1 MFCFSDDGFVYQSSI
16 RSGNSFSAPFG
27 LHDIIGCG
35 YFSPGDV
42 FFTLNGALLGNVSAK
57 NHEWPA
63 NFGKFKHKVYASV
76 AASRRFKVDVNAG
89 QKEFKYKS

>member
-1 MFCFSDDGFVYQSSI
+1 M
-16 RSGNSFSAPFG
+16 
-27 LHDIIGCG
+27 
-35 YFSPGDV
+35 
-42 FFTLNGALLGNVSAK
+42 FFTLNGALLGNVTAK

-76 AASRRFKVDVNAG
+76 AASRSFKVDVNVG